1 MYWGK
6 FVASSLV
13 FSLLSKAAAV
23 AQLSL
28 MSITAS
34 YVVCVC
40 VDVSTDLPVTH
51 ADRKLPSFTHTHTHG
66 WARAHKR
73 TYAHNTQQRN
83 KTVKLAEELFF
94 SAETAS
100 EVFAQRPEFSDLS
113 TRLVCCSLKEFS
125 PVGAG
130 WSLTCSKITPAM
142 KWLHAV
148 HYTQHTHKIDY
159 RVSSIAS
166 TSLLLPN
173 QNLPIHC
180 CMRCFKKHI

>member
-40 VDVSTDLPVTH
+40 VCGRFYWSTSDSCWQEAPQLHP
-51 ADRKLPSFTHTHTHG
+51 HTHTHG
-66 WARAHKR
+66 WARARKR
-73 TYAHNTQQRN
+73 TYAHYTQQHN

-100 EVFAQRPEFSDLS
+100 EVFAQRPD
-113 TRLVCCSLKEFS
+113 
-125 PVGAG
+125 
-130 WSLTCSKITPAM
+130 WSVAH
-142 KWLHAV
+142 W
-148 HYTQHTHKIDY
+148 
-159 RVSSIAS
+159 RN
-166 TSLLLPN
+166 SLLWVQGDHWLALKSHQPWN
-173 QNLPIHC
+173 DCTLCTTHNTHTKLTIGWV
-180 CMRCFKKHI
+180 R

>member
-51 ADRKLPSFTHTHTHG
+51 ADRKLPSFTHTHTHTRVG
-66 WARAHKR
+66 TRA
-73 TYAHNTQQRN
+73 Q
-83 KTVKLAEELFF
+83 
-94 SAETAS
+94 
-100 EVFAQRPEFSDLS
+100 
-113 TRLVCCSLKEFS
+113 
-125 PVGAG
+125 
-130 WSLTCSKITPAM
+130 
-142 KWLHAV
+142 
-148 HYTQHTHKIDY
+148 THV
-159 RVSSIAS
+159 RA
-166 TSLLLPN
+166 
-173 QNLPIHC
+173 
-180 CMRCFKKHI
+180 